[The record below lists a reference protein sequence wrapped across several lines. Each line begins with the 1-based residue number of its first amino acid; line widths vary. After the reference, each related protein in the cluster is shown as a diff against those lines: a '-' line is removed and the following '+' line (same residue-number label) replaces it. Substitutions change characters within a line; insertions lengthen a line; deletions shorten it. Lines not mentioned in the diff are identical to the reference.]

1 MGCKYWEC
9 KYNNLTQKG
18 GMADCY
24 KPNGS
29 NIRHPC
35 LIQNGDYCTEGEPRD
50 DDKIT
55 GQSKDSAKIA
65 DTGEENERE

>member
-18 GMADCY
+18 GITDCG

-35 LIQNGDYCTEGEPRD
+35 PSPNQIGDYCTEGELKGTD
-50 DDKIT
+50 QIVEFYKKI
-55 GQSKDSAKIA
+55 
-65 DTGEENERE
+65 